1 MYLYTSLGA
10 AEWKTKML
18 KTKKPQKYLFKH
30 LSAERQ
36 GLSCLYEKFIYFLNF
51 PVCTKLVVAK

>member
-18 KTKKPQKYLFKH
+18 KTKKLQKYLFKH

-36 GLSCLYEKFIYFLNF
+36 GLSCLYEKFIYF
-51 PVCTKLVVAK
+51 